1 MAQVGGALL
10 KSLVRGAR
18 QQQQPLCSHGAYS
31 YISRRA
37 MSRLFVGGLSFT
49 TEEEGLRTAF
59 SKFGE
64 IVDTRIVTDRESG
77 RSRGFGF
84 VTFLSEEDADTA
96 KQKMSGQFLDGRVI
110 RVDRATPRPPPPR
123 YDPPVSEPAE
133 QATSQD
139 WGSISSP
146 IAAVP
151 QNAGLAQASSS
162 SLSSSAPFDS
172 IGSSNGLP
180 DLSTLASP
188 NNTVITPSPPFSFMP
203 ASDPSP
209 PTRASTKDTGPS
221 FDFIDL
227 DLSNL
232 PPPDPNR
239 LARRRP
245 PRIRPSSMA
254 DYEFGYYMSE
264 TSKFPFNTNFET
276 GFQKPKGP
284 EYEFD
289 FTDIREAAA
298 IRKAEELAIKKAKEA
313 GEAALM
319 QAKETEE
326 AVLMRDKEA
335 AEVGIQQA
343 SDAADSSQSTLLAD
357 VSSHANLSSPMHTDS
372 SAIPQASLDDSPNA
386 GESLTAAVPEAQEAC
401 MSELRRAA

>member
-1 MAQVGGALL
+1 
-10 KSLVRGAR
+10 
-18 QQQQPLCSHGAYS
+18 
-31 YISRRA
+31 

-49 TEEEGLRTAF
+49 TEEEGLRDAF

-64 IVDTRIVTDRESG
+64 IIDARIVTDRESG

-84 VTFLSEEDADTA
+84 VTYLSEEHADTA

-123 YDPPVSEPAE
+123 FEPPQSESSD
-133 QATSQD
+133 QTGSQD

-146 IAAVP
+146 VAAVP
-151 QNAGLAQASSS
+151 QNAGLAEASSS
-162 SLSSSAPFDS
+162 PPPSDATPGSTGSAS
-172 IGSSNGLP
+172 GLP
-180 DLSTLASP
+180 DLSTLASAS
-188 NNTVITPSPPFSFMP
+188 NTVSNPSPPFSFTLP
-203 ASDPSP
+203 PDPSP

-276 GFQKPKGP
+276 GFHKPKGP

-289 FTDIREAAA
+289 FSDIREAAA
-298 IRKAEELAIKKAKEA
+298 AKKAEEVALKKAMEA
-313 GEAALM
+313 EEAALEHGKENAEAITK
-319 QAKETEE
+319 QADESTASSE
-326 AVLMRDKEA
+326 ATSQVE
-335 AEVGIQQA
+335 
-343 SDAADSSQSTLLAD
+343 SSQSLSQAD
-357 VSSHANLSSPMHTDS
+357 TQLHTNLSSPGTSMPIVS
-372 SAIPQASLDDSPNA
+372 SVASELLQGDPSSGTEPSNDTTS
-386 GESLTAAVPEAQEAC
+386 EAQHSLA
-401 MSELRRAA
+401 SELQRAA

>member
-1 MAQVGGALL
+1 MAPFRGALL
-10 KSLVRGAR
+10 KSL
-18 QQQQPLCSHGAYS
+18 LHGAHNYVP
-31 YISRRA
+31 RRA

-64 IVDTRIVTDRESG
+64 IIDARIVTDRESG

-84 VTFLSEEDADTA
+84 VTFLSEEHADTA

-123 YDPPVSEPAE
+123 FEPPPSDPPE
-133 QATSQD
+133 QTASQD
-139 WGSISSP
+139 WGSIPSP

-151 QNAGLAQASSS
+151 QNAGLAQSSFS
-162 SLSSSAPFDS
+162 SLPSSGTSDS
-172 IGSSNGLP
+172 IGSVSGLP

-188 NNTVITPSPPFSFMP
+188 SNTMSTPSPPFSFTP
-203 ASDPSP
+203 PSDPS

-298 IRKAEELAIKKAKEA
+298 AKKAEELALKKAVESE
-313 GEAALM
+313 EAALM
-319 QAKETEE
+319 QVKQAEE
-326 AVLMRDKEA
+326 VATKQAQEATTSTVEFSHVGLDVTNSSGSVL
-335 AEVGIQQA
+335 QA
-343 SDAADSSQSTLLAD
+343 DTYLDASLSSQGTLLHTVSSASLQAPQGNSSYAADSS
-357 VSSHANLSSPMHTDS
+357 
-372 SAIPQASLDDSPNA
+372 NA
-386 GESLTAAVPEAQEAC
+386 TVPKAQQNIT
-401 MSELRRAA
+401 SEL